1 MKPETQQRI
10 LDAVAACHRIEEFT
24 AGLDYDG
31 FSRSVLVRSATE
43 RQLEIIG
50 EALNKASSEDARLNF
65 SVPDVPRIV
74 GLRNRLIHGY
84 DAVDDQLIWDIV
96 RSKIRPLRQ
105 ALERLL

>member
-1 MKPETQQRI
+1 MQPEARQRI
-10 LDAVAACHRIEEFT
+10 RDAISACQRIEEFT
-24 AGLDYDG
+24 AGLDYVD

-50 EALNKASSEDARLNF
+50 EALNKASEQEADLNF
-65 SVPDVPRIV
+65 LVPEIPRIV

-96 RSKIRPLRQ
+96 RSKINPLRQ
-105 ALERLL
+105 ALDRLV